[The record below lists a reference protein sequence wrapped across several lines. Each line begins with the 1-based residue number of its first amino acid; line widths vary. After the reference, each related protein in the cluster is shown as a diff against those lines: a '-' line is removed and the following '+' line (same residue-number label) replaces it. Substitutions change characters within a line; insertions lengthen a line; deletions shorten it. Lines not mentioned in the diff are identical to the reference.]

1 MNNQITVSLEF
12 VIAAL
17 ESRYEDVK
25 ELWGCKA
32 SHELWGQALQLV
44 EECGLGGNINS
55 PSVYVDNYLINGEFV
70 ERNNFYKSD
79 CTRYGIE
86 LDEDQENDPS
96 SCIELTDEQWELV
109 TEDALIYNDDY
120 ACLQF

>member
-25 ELWGCKA
+25 DKWGNEASEELW
-32 SHELWGQALQLV
+32 EQALQLV
-44 EECGLGGNINS
+44 EECGLGNNINS

-70 ERNNFYKSD
+70 DRNSFYKSD

-86 LDEDQENDPS
+86 LDEDQENNPS
-96 SCIELTDEQWELV
+96 SYIELTDDQWELV
-109 TEDALIYNDDY
+109 TEDALIYNDDF

>member
-1 MNNQITVSLEF
+1 MNNQITVSVEF
-12 VIAAL
+12 VVAAL

-32 SHELWGQALQLV
+32 SHELWEQALQLV
-44 EECGLGGNINS
+44 EECGLGSNITS

-70 ERNNFYKSD
+70 DRNSFYKSD
-79 CTRYGIE
+79 CTSYGIE
-86 LDEDQENDPS
+86 LNEDQENDS
-96 SCIELTDEQWELV
+96 SSYIELTDEQWELV

>member
-25 ELWGCKA
+25 DLWGCKA
-32 SHELWGQALQLV
+32 SQELWEKALDLV
-44 EECGLGGNINS
+44 RECGFS
-55 PSVYVDNYLINGEFV
+55 CSSASEYVDNYLINGEFV
-70 ERNNFYKSD
+70 DRNSFYKSD
-79 CTRYGIE
+79 CASYGIE
-86 LDEDQENDPS
+86 LDEDQENNPS
-96 SCIELTDEQWELV
+96 SYIELTDDQWELV